1 MTALFLA
8 SAVVAM
14 TLYGTASVLQAHAA
28 RRATG
33 PAVLRHPAYLAGLA
47 CDGLAWAAQVVAMWR
62 LPMFTVEAILAG
74 SLAVTILIGI
84 PALGLRPTRWDWLG
98 VALTCVGVGVV
109 SVAAGPE
116 RSASPDAGLRWALLA
131 TLLATLLVAAL
142 SYQRGGMV
150 VQGLVAGL
158 GYGLSAVFVRVTMQ
172 LSGAGTSWLVI
183 PELYL
188 ALLAGGC
195 GVVMYARA
203 LEHQRV
209 GPPTALL
216 WVVEV
221 VGPGTLG
228 LLALGDTIR
237 SGWVP
242 AAALGVAAAV
252 AGCVLLAMSPTQQEA
267 GA

>member
-1 MTALFLA
+1 M
-8 SAVVAM
+8 
-14 TLYGTASVLQAHAA
+14 
-28 RRATG
+28 
-33 PAVLRHPAYLAGLA
+33 
-47 CDGLAWAAQVVAMWR
+47 
-62 LPMFTVEAILAG
+62 
-74 SLAVTILIGI
+74 
-84 PALGLRPTRWDWLG
+84 
-98 VALTCVGVGVV
+98 
-109 SVAAGPE
+109 SVAAGQE
-116 RSASPDAGLRWALLA
+116 RSVSPDAGLRWALLA

-209 GPPTALL
+209 RPPTALL

-252 AGCVLLAMSPTQQEA
+252 AGCVLLAMSPSQQEA